1 MSERYD
7 LALARFQEQ
16 ATRLMAEPVAELIAA
31 LSMEMPDIVLPD
43 GSLDPRFVEGMVRAS
58 TDALRAALSGRPSG
72 PVN

>member
-16 ATRLMAEPVAELIAA
+16 VVRLMADPVAELIAVLA
-31 LSMEMPDIVLPD
+31 AEGPDLVLPD
-43 GSLDPRFVEGMVRAS
+43 GSLHPRFVEGMVRGS